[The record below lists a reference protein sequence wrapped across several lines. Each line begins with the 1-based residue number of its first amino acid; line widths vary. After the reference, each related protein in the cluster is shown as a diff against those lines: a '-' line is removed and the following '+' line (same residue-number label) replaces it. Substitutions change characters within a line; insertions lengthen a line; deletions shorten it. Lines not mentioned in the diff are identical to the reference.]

1 MIQAKVFDRVAGR
14 MHISETWIT
23 TIVGGTVAAVLAGF
37 VLYMLLPSHP
47 VSQETTMPDV
57 VGTQPCTRSDGGP
70 GLMGTHDGRA
80 YCFATRKKRH
90 TAE

>member
-1 MIQAKVFDRVAGR
+1 
-14 MHISETWIT
+14 MHISESWIT

-47 VSQETTMPDV
+47 VSQDTTMPDV

>member
-1 MIQAKVFDRVAGR
+1 
-14 MHISETWIT
+14 MHMSEAWIT
-23 TIVGGTVAAVLAGF
+23 TIVGGAVAAVLAGV

-47 VSQETTMPDV
+47 ISQDTTTPDV

-70 GLMGTHDGRA
+70 GLMGTRDGRA

-90 TAE
+90 TAD